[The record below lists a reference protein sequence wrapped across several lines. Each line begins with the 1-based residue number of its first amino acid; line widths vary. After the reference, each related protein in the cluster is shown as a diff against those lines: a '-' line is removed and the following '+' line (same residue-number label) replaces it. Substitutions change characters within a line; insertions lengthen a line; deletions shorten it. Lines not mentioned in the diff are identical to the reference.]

1 MQGRWIELWEIE
13 VLADDVITLIA
24 IMGDGKL
31 LEKPANNREGTVD
44 SSVVTLCQCL
54 VRRGYLTA
62 CSPGEYQP
70 TAQGRK
76 AILREIIK
84 LVATEDETWVK
95 DRLEHLQGCY
105 DDISQR
111 IDTQTQTD
119 NQDLPAIESTVP
131 YIIKTEAIV

>member
-1 MQGRWIELWEIE
+1 M
-13 VLADDVITLIA
+13 LADDVITLIA
-24 IMGDGKL
+24 IIGDGKL
-31 LEKPANNREGTVD
+31 REKPVNKRKGIVD
-44 SSVVTLCQCL
+44 SSVGTLCRYL
-54 VRRGYLTA
+54 EKRGFLTA

-76 AILREIIK
+76 AILREIVK

-111 IDTQTQTD
+111 IGTETQAD

-131 YIIKTEAIV
+131 YTINTEAIVGIDKGGA

>member
-1 MQGRWIELWEIE
+1 M
-13 VLADDVITLIA
+13 LADDVITLIA
-24 IMGDGKL
+24 IIGDGQL
-31 LEKPANNREGTVD
+31 LEKPANKREGTVD
-44 SSVVTLCQCL
+44 SSVGTLCRCL
-54 VRRGYLTA
+54 EKRGFLTV

-76 AILREIIK
+76 AILREIVK

-111 IDTQTQTD
+111 IDTETQAD

-131 YIIKTEAIV
+131 YTINTEAIAGIDKGGA